1 MVAEIVAMF
10 ASGMF
15 AGAAVYINF
24 VEQPA
29 RLSCGIEPAVREWRP
44 SYRLGTFMQAP
55 LALVSSLAALAAWWF
70 ERRAGWLLGGIL
82 LFFVVPFTFLVIFP
96 TNKRLESAEL
106 DLRSEEAGRLLRRW
120 GWLHAVRSVLSVVA
134 FLIFLFSLAER
145 M

>member
-1 MVAEIVAMF
+1 
-10 ASGMF
+10 MF
-15 AGAAVYINF
+15 AGAAIYINF
-24 VEQPA
+24 VEQSA

-44 SYRLGTFMQAP
+44 SYQRGTWMQAP
-55 LALVSSLAALAAWWF
+55 LALTGSIAALVAWWF

-82 LFFVVPFTFLVIFP
+82 LFLVIPFTLLVIFP

>member
-1 MVAEIVAMF
+1 
-10 ASGMF
+10 MF
-15 AGAAVYINF
+15 AGAAIYINF
-24 VEQPA
+24 VEQSA

-44 SYRLGTFMQAP
+44 SYQRGTWMQAP
-55 LALVSSLAALAAWWF
+55 LALTGSIAALVAWWF

-82 LFFVVPFTFLVIFP
+82 LFLVIPFTLLVIFP

-120 GWLHAVRSVLSVVA
+120 GWLHAVRSMLSVVA

>member
-1 MVAEIVAMF
+1 
-10 ASGMF
+10 
-15 AGAAVYINF
+15 
-24 VEQPA
+24 
-29 RLSCGIEPAVREWRP
+29 
-44 SYRLGTFMQAP
+44 MQAP
-55 LALVSSLAALAAWWF
+55 LALTGSIAALVAWWF

-82 LFFVVPFTFLVIFP
+82 LFLVIPFTLLVIFP

>member
-1 MVAEIVAMF
+1 
-10 ASGMF
+10 MF

-29 RLSCGIEPAVREWRP
+29 RLSSGVEPAVREWRP

-55 LALVSSLAALAAWWF
+55 LALIGSIAALVAWWN

-82 LFFVVPFTFLVIFP
+82 LFLVIPFTFLVIFP

-106 DLRSEEAGRLLRRW
+106 YLRSEEAGRLLRRW
-120 GWLHAVRSVLSVVA
+120 GWLHSVRSALSVAAFFV
-134 FLIFLFSLAER
+134 FLISLAGQ

>member
-1 MVAEIVAMF
+1 MVAEIVATF
-10 ASGMF
+10 TCGIF

-55 LALVSSLAALAAWWF
+55 LALVGSMAGLVSWWF

-82 LFFVVPFTFLVIFP
+82 LFLVIPFTFLVIFP
-96 TNKRLESAEL
+96 TNKRLESADL
-106 DLRSEEAGRLLRRW
+106 VLRSEEAGRLLRRW
-120 GWLHAVRSVLSVVA
+120 GWLHAVRSVLGLVA
-134 FLIFLFSLAER
+134 FLVFLISLAGQ